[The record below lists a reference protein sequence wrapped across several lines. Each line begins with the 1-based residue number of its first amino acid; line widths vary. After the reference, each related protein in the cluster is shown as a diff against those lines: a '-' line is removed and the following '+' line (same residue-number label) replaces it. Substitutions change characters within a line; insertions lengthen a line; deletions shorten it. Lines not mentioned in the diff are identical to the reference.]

1 MAPSDINP
9 KSFDPGEIIL
19 NPASQNSAADPHR
32 WVVFGAFAA
41 VYFFVLFH
49 RVSTSVVATDLIVS
63 FQTNATA
70 LGLMS
75 SMYFYAYALEQPL
88 VGYLADRLGPRRVV
102 GFWSLVATLGCI
114 LFGLAPSITWA
125 AIGCALIGFGVGGV
139 YVPALKAFS
148 QWFRQKEFTT
158 MTGLLM
164 AIGNTGAIVAT
175 TPLALSSKAFGW
187 RMSFFLIAAI
197 TLSLA
202 LVVLLFPRDYDSA
215 VGNDKNHA
223 GKSAKKPETSRKQ
236 IRFILTSIK
245 FWVLFVMFFGIYGIF
260 VTLQGLW
267 ATPYLMSALHADRL
281 QASQLNMV
289 LPVGFIVGAP
299 LFGWIADRFHTK
311 RRQLFIGLLA
321 VIAFFWLMLSLRAQ
335 TLSVKELVVLF
346 FAMGALNGGWL
357 SVLWALVRESTS
369 AETMGFISGVM
380 NPAPFFGIAVF
391 QVLTGA
397 VLDHVGRINGAYPPE
412 AFQMAFWVCT
422 LTAAGCLVLSI
433 ILKTHMVSS
442 AAPGKN

>member
-19 NPASQNSAADPHR
+19 NPVSQNSASDPHR

-49 RVSTSVVATDLIVS
+49 RVSTSVVAPDLIVS

-102 GFWSLVATLGCI
+102 GFWSLVATLGCL

-125 AIGCALIGFGVGGV
+125 AIGRGLIGFGVGGV

-202 LVVLLFPRDYDSA
+202 LVVLLFTRDYDSA
-215 VGNDKNHA
+215 DRNNKNHA
-223 GKSAKKPETSRKQ
+223 GKPAEKSATPRKQ

-245 FWVLFVMFFGIYGIF
+245 FWVLFVIFFGIYGIF

-267 ATPYLMSALHADRL
+267 ATPYLMSVLHADRL
-281 QASQLNMV
+281 PASQLNMI

-299 LFGWIADRFHTK
+299 LFGWIADRLHTQ

-321 VIAFFWLMLSLRAQ
+321 VIAVFWLMLSLRAQ

-397 VLDHVGRINGAYPPE
+397 VLDHVGRINDAYPPE
-412 AFQMAFWVCT
+412 AFQMAFWVCA
-422 LTAAGCLVLSI
+422 LTAAACLVLSI
-433 ILKTHMVSS
+433 ILKTHMVAS

>member
-9 KSFDPGEIIL
+9 KSFGPGEIIL
-19 NPASQNSAADPHR
+19 NPVSKNSAADPHR

-49 RVSTSVVATDLIVS
+49 RVSTSVVAPDLIVS

-125 AIGCALIGFGVGGV
+125 SIGRGLIGFGVGGV

-187 RMSFFLIAAI
+187 RISFFLIAVI

-202 LVVLLFPRDYDSA
+202 LVVLLFTRDYDSA
-215 VGNDKNHA
+215 DRNNKNHA
-223 GKSAKKPETSRKQ
+223 GKPAEKTATSRKQ
-236 IRFILTSIK
+236 IRSILTSIK
-245 FWVLFVMFFGIYGIF
+245 FWALFVIFFGIYGIF

-267 ATPYLMSALHADRL
+267 ATPYLMSVLHADRL

-299 LFGWIADRFHTK
+299 LFGWITDRLHTK

-321 VIAFFWLMLSLRAQ
+321 VIAFFWLILSLRAQ
-335 TLSVKELVVLF
+335 TLSVKELVILF

-369 AETMGFISGVM
+369 VETMGFISGVM

-397 VLDHVGRINGAYPPE
+397 VLDHVGRIEGAYPPE

-422 LTAAGCLVLSI
+422 LAAAGCLLLSI
-433 ILKTHMVSS
+433 ILKTQGISNAV
-442 AAPGKN
+442 PGAK

>member
-1 MAPSDINP
+1 
-9 KSFDPGEIIL
+9 L
-19 NPASQNSAADPHR
+19 NPFSENSADDPHR
-32 WVVFGAFAA
+32 WIVFGAFAA

-49 RVSTSVVATDLIVS
+49 RVSTSVVAPDLIDS

-88 VGYLADRLGPRRVV
+88 VGYLSDRLGPRRVV
-102 GFWSLVATLGCI
+102 GFWSLVAALGCI

-125 AIGCALIGFGVGGV
+125 AIGRGLIGFGVGGV

-158 MTGLLM
+158 MAGLLM

-202 LVVLLFPRDYDSA
+202 LIVLLFTRDYDPA

-223 GKSAKKPETSRKQ
+223 GKPAEKSAASRQQ

-245 FWVLFVMFFGIYGIF
+245 FWVLFVIFFGIYGIF

-267 ATPYLMSALHADRL
+267 ATPYLMSVLNADRL

-299 LFGWIADRFHTK
+299 LLGWIADRFHTK
-311 RRQLFIGLLA
+311 KQQLFIGLLTA
-321 VIAFFWLMLSLRAQ
+321 IAILWLILSYRAQ

-346 FAMGALNGGWL
+346 FAMGAMTGGWL
-357 SVLWALVRESTS
+357 SVLWGLVRESTS
-369 AETMGFISGVM
+369 ANTMGFISGVM

-397 VLDHVGRINGAYPPE
+397 ILDHVGRINGAYPPE

-422 LTAAGCLVLSI
+422 LAAAACLLLSFI
-433 ILKTHMVSS
+433 IITQRVSN
-442 AAPGKN
+442 AAPGIN

>member
-1 MAPSDINP
+1 MNP
-9 KSFDPGEIIL
+9 FSE
-19 NPASQNSAADPHR
+19 NSADDPHR
-32 WVVFGAFAA
+32 WIVFGTFAA

-49 RVSTSVVATDLIVS
+49 RVSTSVVAPDLIVS

-88 VGYLADRLGPRRVV
+88 VGYLSDRLGPRRVV
-102 GFWSLVATLGCI
+102 GFWSLVAALGCI

-125 AIGCALIGFGVGGV
+125 AIGRGLIGFGVGGV

-158 MTGLLM
+158 MAGLLM

-202 LVVLLFPRDYDSA
+202 LIVLLFTRDYDPA
-215 VGNDKNHA
+215 DGNDKNHA
-223 GKSAKKPETSRKQ
+223 GKPAEKSAASRQQ

-245 FWVLFVMFFGIYGIF
+245 FWVLFVIFFGIYGIF

-267 ATPYLMSALHADRL
+267 ATPYLMSVLDADRL

-299 LFGWIADRFHTK
+299 LLGWIADRFHTK
-311 RRQLFIGLLA
+311 KQQLFIGLLTA
-321 VIAFFWLMLSLRAQ
+321 IAFLWLILSYRAQ
-335 TLSVKELVVLF
+335 TLSVTELVVLF
-346 FAMGALNGGWL
+346 FAMGAMTGGWL
-357 SVLWALVRESTS
+357 SVLWGLVRERTS
-369 AETMGFISGVM
+369 VNTMGFISGVM

-422 LTAAGCLVLSI
+422 LAAAACLLLSFI
-433 ILKTHMVSS
+433 IITQRVSN
-442 AAPGKN
+442 AAPGIN

>member
-1 MAPSDINP
+1 MKPDTN
-9 KSFDPGEIIL
+9 
-19 NPASQNSAADPHR
+19 NSAADPHR

-49 RVSTSVVATDLIVS
+49 RVSTSVVAPDLIVS
-63 FQTNATA
+63 FQTSATA

-102 GFWSLVATLGCI
+102 GFWSLVAALGCV

-125 AIGCALIGFGVGGV
+125 TIGRGLIGFGVGGV

-148 QWFRQKEFTT
+148 EWFRQKEFTT

-202 LVVLLFPRDYDSA
+202 LVVLLFTRDHKSHI
-215 VGNDKNHA
+215 GDKNNPA
-223 GKSAKKPETSRKQ
+223 AVQIEKSVTSRKQ
-236 IRFILTSIK
+236 IRFILTSLK
-245 FWVLFVMFFGIYGIF
+245 FWVLFLMFFGIYGIF

-267 ATPYLMSALHADRL
+267 ATPYLMSVLNIDRL
-281 QASQLNMV
+281 QASQLNMA

-299 LFGWIADRFHTK
+299 FFGWIADRIQTK
-311 RRQLFIGLLA
+311 KPRLFIGLTA
-321 VIAFFWLMLSLRAQ
+321 AIAFFWLILSYRAQ
-335 TLSVKELVVLF
+335 TLSVKESVVLF
-346 FAMGALNGGWL
+346 FAMGVVTGGWL
-357 SVLWALVRESTS
+357 SVLWALVRETTS
-369 AETMGFISGVM
+369 ADTMGFISGVM
-380 NPAPFFGIAVF
+380 NPSPFFGIAVF

-397 VLDHVGRINGAYPPE
+397 VLDRVGRIDGVYPPE

-422 LTAAGCLVLSI
+422 LTAGVCLLLSFVI
-433 ILKTHMVSS
+433 KKGSRPQPVPLK
-442 AAPGKN
+442 A

>member
-1 MAPSDINP
+1 LKPAPN
-9 KSFDPGEIIL
+9 
-19 NPASQNSAADPHR
+19 NAAADSHR

-41 VYFFVLFH
+41 VYFLVLFH
-49 RVSTSVVATDLIVS
+49 RVSTSVVAPDLIAS

-88 VGYLADRLGPRRVV
+88 VGYLADRLGPRKVV
-102 GFWSLVATLGCI
+102 GFWSLVAALGCI

-125 AIGCALIGFGVGGV
+125 AIGRGLIGFGVGGV

-175 TPLALSSKAFGW
+175 TPLAMSSRAFGW

-202 LVVLLFPRDYDSA
+202 LVVLLFTRDHASPL
-215 VGNDKNHA
+215 GNEKNHA
-223 GKSAKKPETSRKQ
+223 AVTFEKSANSSSQ
-236 IRFILTSIK
+236 VRFILTSIK

-267 ATPYLMSALHADRL
+267 ATPYLMSVLNIDRL
-281 QASQLNMV
+281 QASQLNMA
-289 LPVGFIVGAP
+289 LPIGFIVGAP
-299 LFGWIADRFHTK
+299 LFGWIADRVHAK
-311 RRQLFIGLLA
+311 KPQLFIGLTA
-321 VIAFFWLMLSLRAQ
+321 AIAIFWTMLSYGAQ
-335 TLSVKELVVLF
+335 VLGVKELVVLF
-346 FAMGALNGGWL
+346 CAMGAVTGGWL

-369 AETMGFISGVM
+369 ADTMGVISGIM
-380 NPAPFFGIAVF
+380 NPSPFFGIAVF

-397 VLDHVGRINGAYPPE
+397 VLDRIGSINGAYPPE

-422 LTAAGCLVLSI
+422 LTAIVCLLLSFVI
-433 ILKTHMVSS
+433 KKGARQEPVPLK
-442 AAPGKN
+442 AR